1 MESGVKMFTPEVI
14 TPGPSDTLC
23 LAGLSSVVFHCSS
36 NPGCPPSPGFGETSR
51 RSAPGSDAR
60 GGGWLI
66 VSTEMLTS
74 FRIHDV
80 RCASALAVGHSVG
93 LPRPWPPTMTTVAIA
108 AASAA
113 NLA

>member
-14 TPGPSDTLC
+14 TPGPSDTPC
-23 LAGLSSVVFHCSS
+23 LAGLSSVVFHCSP
-36 NPGCPPSPGFGETSR
+36 NPG
-51 RSAPGSDAR
+51 
-60 GGGWLI
+60 WVI

-74 FRIHDV
+74 FRIQDV

-93 LPRPWPPTMTTVAIA
+93 FPRPWPPTMTTVAIA